1 MDFLTKEE
9 FEGLDAEARV
19 DALQQLA
26 DATGAELE
34 ADEGTDLVKL
44 YLDNVPTPKPDPK
57 PKARSRGGKKVTVTP
72 LETLRFKDDD
82 GTTLQLPKGQP
93 GEVGPKV
100 AKQLKEEG
108 LVK

>member
-44 YLDNVPTPKPDPK
+44 YLDNVPKPDPK
-57 PKARSRGGKKVTVTP
+57 PKARSRGGKKVTVIP
-72 LETLRFKDDD
+72 LDTLRFKDDD
-82 GTTLQLPKGQP
+82 GTTLQLPKGLP